1 MILKKILT
9 VFLIIFILGV
19 GTFLVYFGFLVKAK
33 AGSSST
39 KQVFEVKEQT
49 PTLEIAKSL
58 ESKQFVKSDWAF
70 YVYAKLK
77 EKTLKP
83 GAYLISQDMTTE
95 EIVNK
100 ISDGKTA
107 VRKMTIP
114 EGWRMEQI
122 AQYLDQNN
130 YAKYDDFISLAKG
143 YEGQIFPD
151 TYYVTLDSGAKEIL
165 NMMLEDY
172 KTRTAEIA
180 PTSDDL
186 ILASIIE
193 REAKND
199 SDRTAIAGVY
209 KNRLKLGMK
218 LEADPTV
225 LYAHD
230 SKQIS
235 TGRFDPKTYE
245 FWQPIAF
252 ADYLKETSPYNT
264 YANTGLPPAPICNPG
279 VKSIEAAMN
288 PDKSNYLY
296 FFHDSSGKIYL
307 SETVTEHDRKK
318 ALYLK

>member
-1 MILKKILT
+1 MIC
-9 VFLIIFILGV
+9 FILGV

-33 AGSSST
+33 AGVDST
-39 KQVFEVKEQT
+39 KQVFEVKEQSST
-49 PTLEIAKSL
+49 FEVAKNL

-114 EGWRMEQI
+114 EGWRMEQV
-122 AQYLDQNN
+122 AQYLDENN
-130 YAKYDDFISLAKG
+130 YAKYEDFITLAKN

-165 NMMLEDY
+165 DMMLEDY
-172 KTRTAEIA
+172 ELRTADLNILG
-180 PTSDDL
+180 DDL
-186 ILASIIE
+186 VLASIIE

-199 SDRTAIAGVY
+199 SDRAAISAVY
-209 KNRLKLGMK
+209 KNRLKLAMK

-230 SKQIS
+230 TKQIS
-235 TGRFDPKTYE
+235 SGRFDMKSYE

-264 YANTGLPPAPICNPG
+264 YINKGLPPAPICNPG
-279 VKSIEAAMN
+279 LKSIEAAQN
-288 PDKSNYLY
+288 PDISNNLY
-296 FFHDSSGKIYL
+296 FFHDSTGKIYL
-307 SETVTEHDRKK
+307 SETVIEHDRKK

>member
-1 MILKKILT
+1 MIVKKILT
-9 VFLIIFILGV
+9 VFLIVFILGV
-19 GTFLVYFGFLVKAK
+19 GSFLVYFGFLVKAK
-33 AGSSST
+33 AGSNST
-39 KQVFEVKEQT
+39 KQVFEVKDQT
-49 PTLEIAKSL
+49 STLEIAQSL
-58 ESKQFVKSDWAF
+58 QTKQFVKSDWAF

-83 GAYLISQDMTTE
+83 GAYLLSQDMTTE
-95 EIVNK
+95 DIVNK

-107 VRKMTIP
+107 VRKATIP

-122 AQYLDQNN
+122 AQYLSKNN
-130 YAKYDDFISLAKG
+130 YANYDDFVALAKN

-151 TYYVTLDSGAKEIL
+151 TYYITVDSGAKEIM

-172 KTRTAEIA
+172 KLRTANLN
-180 PTSDDL
+180 PTADDL

-199 SDRTAIAGVY
+199 SERSAIAGVY
-209 KNRLKLGMK
+209 KNRLKLDMK

-230 SKQIS
+230 SKQLLS
-235 TGRFDPKTYE
+235 GRFDVKTFE

-252 ADYLKETSPYNT
+252 ADYLKEISLFNT
-264 YANTGLPPAPICNPG
+264 YINKGLPPAPICNPG
-279 VKSIEAAMN
+279 IKSIEAAQN

-296 FFHDSSGKIYL
+296 FFHDKDGKIYL
-307 SETVTEHDRKK
+307 SESVAEHDRKK

>member
-1 MILKKILT
+1 MIVKKILT
-9 VFLIIFILGV
+9 VFLVVFILGV
-19 GTFLVYFGFLVKAK
+19 GSFLVYFGFLVKAK
-33 AGSSST
+33 AGTDTT
-39 KQVFEVKEQT
+39 KQVFEVKDQT
-49 PTLEIAKSL
+49 STLEVAQNL

-107 VRKMTIP
+107 VRKVTIP
-114 EGWRMEQI
+114 EGWRMEQV
-122 AQYLDQNN
+122 AQYLSNNN
-130 YAKYDDFISLAKG
+130 YANYDDFIVLAKN

-151 TYYVTLDSGAKEIL
+151 TYYVTVDSGAKEIL

-172 KTRTAEIA
+172 KLRTADIKPA
-180 PTSDDL
+180 NDNL
-186 ILASIIE
+186 VLASIIE

-199 SDRTAIAGVY
+199 TDRTAIAGVY
-209 KNRLKLGMK
+209 KNRLKLDMK

-230 SKQIS
+230 SRFLS
-235 TGRFDPKTYE
+235 TGRFDVKTYE

-264 YANTGLPPAPICNPG
+264 YINKGLPPAPICNPG
-279 VKSIEAAMN
+279 IKSIKAAQN
-288 PDKSNYLY
+288 PDTSNYLY

-307 SETVTEHDRKK
+307 SETVTEHDQKK

>member
-1 MILKKILT
+1 MIFKKILT
-9 VFLIIFILGV
+9 AFLICFILGV
-19 GTFLVYFGFLVKAK
+19 GSFLVYFGFLVKAK
-33 AGSSST
+33 AGENST
-39 KQVFEVKEQT
+39 KQVFEVKEQSS
-49 PTLEIAKSL
+49 TLEVAQNL

-114 EGWRMEQI
+114 EGWRMEQV
-122 AQYLDQNN
+122 AQYLDENN
-130 YAKYDDFISLAKG
+130 YTKYEDFITLAKN

-165 NMMLEDY
+165 EMMLEDY
-172 KTRTAEIA
+172 KLRTVDLNLLG
-180 PTSDDL
+180 DDL
-186 ILASIIE
+186 VLASIIE

-199 SDRTAIAGVY
+199 TDRAAISAVY

-230 SKQIS
+230 TKQVS
-235 TGRFDPKTYE
+235 SSRFDMKTYE
-245 FWQPIAF
+245 FWQSIAF

-264 YANTGLPPAPICNPG
+264 YINKGLPPAPICNPG
-279 VKSIEAAMN
+279 LKSIEAAQN
-288 PDKSNYLY
+288 PDSSNYLY

-307 SETVTEHDRKK
+307 SETVAEHDRKK